1 MVPNFSGSR
10 HWLLGRQF
18 FHNGGRGWFPM
29 IQAQYMSCTLYFY
42 YYYISFTSEHQAL
55 DLGGWAPRLLGIS
68 SCNYGGGKVPLCAV
82 CKLETQESGGAITSE
97 FEDLKTRMAK
107 DRRSM
112 ASSRNQVK
120 GWILPS
126 STFSFCWSSQGLDEA
141 HSYLGEQTSSLV
153 LSPLIQT
160 LVSTGNTLTGTTRNN
175 M

>member
-1 MVPNFSGSR
+1 MVSNDSSTVHVLYTLFLLLLHQLHLRASGIRSGRLGTPVIRNFFMQLWRWKSPTMCR
-10 HWLLGRQF
+10 L
-18 FHNGGRGWFPM
+18 
-29 IQAQYMSCTLYFY
+29 QAG
-42 YYYISFTSEHQAL
+42 
-55 DLGGWAPRLLGIS
+55 DPG
-68 SCNYGGGKVPLCAV
+68 
-82 CKLETQESGGAITSE
+82 SGGAITSE